1 MNGEE
6 LLTLFERTRR
16 RCHLVGTPENGVV
29 AGLDLE
35 GRLFTLFGGRV
46 VNRLNP
52 QALLEQTTRAGYLN
66 PGGDGLWP
74 APEGTALGYEYAT
87 GAWRVPP
94 GLTGARYRVTEAAE
108 NRARIEAE
116 VDLVNA
122 SGRGIPTLFSRDIA
136 VAAEPEG
143 LRVTVVEAIRY
154 LGVETLPRDTCLLA
168 PWTLCQFD
176 CGPGGEVVFPATSP
190 DDVWDLYDPSGDCRT
205 VRDGLVRT
213 RTDGTRRYQIGIG
226 PAVPWIRLHLPAAQL
241 VVERRAAP
249 LAPPLDYIDIAD
261 APVETRPSARR
272 TRYSVYSD
280 ANGFMEIEAAGG
292 APAALAPGD
301 ELAVEVTT
309 LYR

>member
-1 MNGEE
+1 MSGEE
-6 LLTLFERTRR
+6 LLALFERTRR
-16 RCHLVGTPENGVV
+16 RCHLVGTSGSGVV

-35 GRLFTLFGGRV
+35 GRLFAIVNGVV
-46 VNRLNP
+46 VNRVNP
-52 QALLEQTTRAGYLN
+52 GALTGETSRAGYLN

-94 GLTGARYRVTEAAE
+94 GLTGARYRVTESSG

-122 SGRGIPTLFSRDIA
+122 SGRGLPTLFIRDIR
-136 VAAEPEG
+136 VAAEPDA

-154 LGVETLPRDTCLLA
+154 LGVGTLPREACLLA
-168 PWTLCQFD
+168 PWTLCPFD
-176 CGPGGEVVFPATSP
+176 CGPGCEVVFPETAP
-190 DDVWDLYDPSGDCRT
+190 EDVWDLYDPSTDCRT
-205 VRDGLVRT
+205 VRDGLVHT
-213 RTDGTRRYQIGIG
+213 LTDGTRRYQIGIG
-226 PAVPWIRLHLPAAQL
+226 PAVPWIRLHLPAARL

-249 LAPPLDYIDIAD
+249 LAALQDYIDIAD
-261 APVETRPSARR
+261 APVDARPSARR